1 MSGFPKFRLTRSAFA
16 YPYILFAVVFLVAPL
31 VLVIFYSF
39 TRPIDNYSIYLGFE
53 NSPEVIIDN
62 LDFIGYSE
70 DPAVSEK
77 GTYYYYDGEVLTSL
91 NYRKSHPELYKVYFG
106 DGKIVRIEEFDEDG
120 NLIDGNLDNVKFINR
135 LTGIYF
141 TIDNFVRFFSNT
153 DSMMVFLRSL
163 YIAFVSTVLCLLL
176 GFPTAYVLSKMKE
189 RTRNIVSVMF
199 LLPMWM
205 NFLLRTYAWRTLIEK
220 TGIINTIL
228 NSVNL
233 PSQSLMYTRG
243 AVILV
248 MVYDFLPFMIL
259 PIYNTLIKIDKT
271 VLEASH
277 DLGANHY
284 QTLFRVVLPLSV
296 PGISSG
302 VTMTFVPSITAFAI
316 SKIMGGTQS
325 ATIGEEIERVFN
337 NDMWFGSAMSVI
349 IMVLMLASMFLL
361 SGNEKD
367 GENLGG
373 GLL

>member
-1 MSGFPKFRLTRSAFA
+1 
-16 YPYILFAVVFLVAPL
+16 
-31 VLVIFYSF
+31 
-39 TRPIDNYSIYLGFE
+39 
-53 NSPEVIIDN
+53 
-62 LDFIGYSE
+62 
-70 DPAVSEK
+70 
-77 GTYYYYDGEVLTSL
+77 
-91 NYRKSHPELYKVYFG
+91 
-106 DGKIVRIEEFDEDG
+106 
-120 NLIDGNLDNVKFINR
+120 
-135 LTGIYF
+135 
-141 TIDNFVRFFSNT
+141 
-153 DSMMVFLRSL
+153 
-163 YIAFVSTVLCLLL
+163 
-176 GFPTAYVLSKMKE
+176 
-189 RTRNIVSVMF
+189 
-199 LLPMWM
+199 
-205 NFLLRTYAWRTLIEK
+205 
-220 TGIINTIL
+220 
-228 NSVNL
+228 
-233 PSQSLMYTRG
+233 
-243 AVILV
+243 
-248 MVYDFLPFMIL
+248 MIL

>member
-77 GTYYYYDGEVLTSL
+77 GTYYYDGEVLTSL